1 MYQYGT
7 VRLDLFCDL
16 GVVVMPRLLDLL
28 GCTFFIP
35 MRLKV
40 KSLMNIIKSQTVAF
54 TGNRKLSSPNPK
66 LAGNLD
72 KRIRDSLYI
81 IIEKL
86 YLDGKRCF
94 LNGGAV
100 GFDLLSAEVVLALRE
115 QHPEIILI
123 IVIPFRGQ
131 EKSYS
136 DTDKIR
142 YRRILELADD
152 TVVIWNGGYST
163 LAYHKRNDFLI
174 ANASYIIT
182 YSNGIGKGTVSTI
195 KKAIISGLDIF
206 DMYQALQ
213 KE

>member
-1 MYQYGT
+1 
-7 VRLDLFCDL
+7 
-16 GVVVMPRLLDLL
+16 
-28 GCTFFIP
+28 
-35 MRLKV
+35 
-40 KSLMNIIKSQTVAF
+40 MNIIKSQTVAF